1 MAKFTQDQ
9 FNQLTS
15 VLTMPIEKD
24 NFVITCH
31 VSTGNTA
38 TLRLFNEDVANQSS
52 IEFFFADDSQ
62 EIFERKLRQ
71 FKALVNKHTQHR
83 VYGTKKEGV
92 QHD

>member
-1 MAKFTQDQ
+1 MAKFTQEKI
-9 FNQLTS
+9 NQLTS
-15 VLTMPIEKD
+15 ALTMPIEKE

-38 TLRLFNEDVANQSS
+38 ILSIFNEHLPFQK
-52 IEFFFADDSQ
+52 IEFFYANESD

-71 FKALVNKHTQHR
+71 FKALINKHTQHR